1 MVEKEELASSV
12 SYWWDSRPN
21 TTIWFQPTGVATEK
35 LEFVEKRLHELL
47 KEVASKPL
55 DMTYMKECINRE
67 QRLVKFQAESSEQF
81 YSNNIITDYLFGK
94 RDGSTLN
101 ELRTL
106 KEYDVLGQWTE
117 DQWQGFLKKWL
128 VNVHHISMLGKPS
141 MALATKLKQAE
152 EARVA
157 KRKEE
162 LGPEGLKKL
171 AEKVEAAKTQN
182 DVVIPGS
189 FIDQWPV
196 PGTESIHFIESS
208 TARSGKAKDIGLS
221 NNAAQKAIDA
231 AKPGLPL
238 FIQFEDVPSNFVN
251 ISVQIGTSQVPV
263 ELKPLL
269 SIFIDNFFNTPINRD
284 GKLIDFEDVV
294 MELEKDTI
302 SYTLN
307 GGGKIYD
314 PESML
319 ISFQLEPQ
327 KYTTIIEWI
336 RTLMFDSVFDI
347 RRIKACISKALADI
361 PEAKR
366 DGRAMSLEVDWAV
379 HIKKEWYPMTK
390 RTLVRAV
397 YLRRLKK
404 LLQKEP
410 QKVLDMFE
418 QLRKL
423 LFSFHNVR
431 VLVISDIAKL
441 GEPVQSWDVLTKS
454 FGNDGTPKD
463 LLPIIKTYTMLN
475 AEGQAPGNTGTVI
488 IPMTTLDTSYSVST
502 TKGLTSY
509 EDPRIPAML
518 VATGYLEA
526 VEGPLW
532 NAVRGSGLAYGTHF
546 SREMDW
552 GFLQYRVYRS
562 PDSSKAIDISRETV
576 AKIASGEVPLDKHL
590 VEGAVSSIVSAFAD
604 EQATMSYA
612 AQQNY
617 ILGVVRGLDP
627 AWTKNI
633 LAQVR
638 NVTGEEIK
646 EVMSEL
652 ILPVFQPGKSNVV
665 VTCAPIMQEVCS
677 CHSFP
682 QPTNTRASSHHL
694 IETHANI
701 ITRTWTRRSRTWD
714 TRSKSDPSQ
723 TSTTHTVSRETTR
736 MTRTIPKKTR
746 KRGILTKTRTCLRMH
761 LALKTRRTELVV
773 ALGPTDPRRWLLSSI
788 YAHKNTGD
796 AVHIHP
802 YRLE

>member
-1 MVEKEELASSV
+1 VVESSALNILMTYLCGSSVSVLENIMVEKEELASSV

-55 DMTYMKECINRE
+55 DMIYMRECVNRE
-67 QRLVKFQAESSEQF
+67 ARLIKFQAESSEQF
-81 YSNNIITDYLFGK
+81 YSNNIITNYLFGR
-94 RDGSTLN
+94 RDGSTLTQLGT
-101 ELRTL
+101 LR
-106 KEYDVLGQWTE
+106 EYEVLSQWTE
-117 DQWQGFLKKWL
+117 EQWKAFLTKWL
-128 VNVHHISMLGKPS
+128 IDVHHISTLGKPS

-152 EARVA
+152 EDRIA

-162 LGPEGLKKL
+162 LGSEGLKKL
-171 AEKVEAAKTQN
+171 GERVEAAKAKN

-189 FIDQWPV
+189 LIDQWPV
-196 PGTESIHFIESS
+196 PGVGSIHFIESS
-208 TARSGKAKDIGLS
+208 TARSGKARDVGLS
-221 NNAAQKAIDA
+221 NNAAQEVIDA

-238 FIQFEDVPSNFVN
+238 FIQFEDVPTNFVT
-251 ISVQIGTSQVPV
+251 ISVHIGTSQVPV

-269 SIFIDNFFNTPINRD
+269 SIFVDNFFNTPINRD
-284 GKLIDFEDVV
+284 GKLVNFEDVV

-302 SYTLN
+302 SYSL
-307 GGGKIYD
+307 GGGSKIYD

-319 ISFQLEPQ
+319 ISFQLDPE
-327 KYTTIIEWI
+327 KYTTIIEWV

-347 RRIKACISKALADI
+347 SRIKACVSKALADI

-379 HIKKEWYPMTK
+379 HIRKEWFPMTK

-404 LLQKEP
+404 LVQKEP

-418 QLRKL
+418 QLRRL

-441 GEPVQSWDVLTKS
+441 SKFSEPVQSWDALTKS
-454 FGNDGTPKD
+454 FGSDSTGKD
-463 LLPIIKTYTMLN
+463 MLPIIKTYTMLN
-475 AEGQAPGNTGTVI
+475 EEGQSPGNTGAVI

-502 TKGLTSY
+502 GKGLTSY

-518 VATGYLEA
+518 VAIAYLEA

-562 PDSSKAIDISRETV
+562 PDSSKAIDTSRETV

-590 VEGAVSSIVSAFAD
+590 VEGAVSSIVSNFAD
-604 EQATMSYA
+604 EQATMPYA

-627 AWTKNI
+627 AWTKKI

-665 VTCAPIMQEVCS
+665 VTCAPIMQEVSSRVTCTLLT
-677 CHSFP
+677 SF
-682 QPTNTRASSHHL
+682 
-694 IETHANI
+694 
-701 ITRTWTRRSRTWD
+701 
-714 TRSKSDPSQ
+714 
-723 TSTTHTVSRETTR
+723 
-736 MTRTIPKKTR
+736 
-746 KRGILTKTRTCLRMH
+746 
-761 LALKTRRTELVV
+761 
-773 ALGPTDPRRWLLSSI
+773 
-788 YAHKNTGD
+788 
-796 AVHIHP
+796 VHI
-802 YRLE
+802 